1 MAASFIFRLGRVK
14 GNGSILVALK
24 HNKRLTQAE
33 RGAGQNID
41 PARASLNYCLFGND
55 TPEKLNLA
63 AKIALLE
70 AGIERPRK
78 DAVMAVEVLFSLP
91 IDRHQQDTR
100 QYFMDC
106 LQWTQ
111 KHMPGQLLSFDVH
124 LDEAAPHA
132 HAIILPLVDG
142 CLRGRDVIGN
152 TGNLNRLI
160 RLFYSEVARHYGLA
174 TREDKRLSPSESRA
188 LERQVLQKLASDPV
202 LKSNVW
208 ACVRDAIHKDP
219 KPFAQTLGISHQQL
233 RQEKRSV
240 VEIMTS
246 KGKGKA

>member
-1 MAASFIFRLGRVK
+1 MAASFLFRLGRVK
-14 GNGSILVALK
+14 GNTGILAALK
-24 HNKRLTQAE
+24 HNKRTLQAE

-41 PARASLNYCLFGND
+41 PARTSLNYCLLGD
-55 TPEKLNLA
+55 DMPEQINKA

-91 IDRHQQDTR
+91 VDRHQQDTR
-100 QYFMDC
+100 QYFLDC

-111 KHMPGQLLSFDVH
+111 KHMAGQLLSFDVH

-132 HAIILPLVDG
+132 HAIILPLVG
-142 CLRGRDVIGN
+142 GRLKGRDVIGN
-152 TGNLNRLI
+152 IGNLNRLI
-160 RLFYSEVARHYGLA
+160 SLFNGEVARHYGLA
-174 TREDKRLSPSESRA
+174 RREDKRLSAAEA
-188 LERQVLQKLASDPV
+188 KTLERQILQKLAGDPV
-202 LKSNVW
+202 MKSNVW

-219 KPFAQTLGISHQQL
+219 KPFAQTLGISHQHP
-233 RQEKRSV
+233 RQEKRSAV
-240 VEIMTS
+240 QIMTS